1 MRIILHVLTV
11 CLIATFFPA
20 IIRAEEDTE
29 RYLRTPVPEQWIY
42 TGIEMEAFP
51 SDTEWWKSFADP
63 TLDSLIHLGMERNLN
78 VSQTMR
84 RIEMARL
91 SLSSA
96 KSSFYPSIGVNAGYA
111 RTKSHNTE
119 ANVFSLGAKMNWE
132 IDLFGKINSQVKAG
146 KAALDLSRA
155 EYRGAMLAMTAEI
168 ATYYINYRIYQTEL
182 EVARMHLESQGQ
194 VLKITEARHEAGLVS
209 KLDVAQARVVYGNT
223 EVTIPQIEASIKET
237 FNALAILIGEYPETL
252 TFDTNRKEQLP
263 TIYRIIPAGVPMN
276 LLRRRPDIAQ
286 AEATLAGYAAQIG
299 IAKKDFLPTLSL
311 EGSIGVESEKADKL
325 FDSGSLSYSIGPTLS
340 WSLFEGMG
348 RKYALARARQQM
360 EAGIDNYNLVV
371 MNAVEEVNNAL
382 LAYSA
387 AVKTVEMQR
396 HVLQDSHE
404 TFTLSLDLYTQ
415 GLTAFTNV
423 ENAQINWLNCANAI
437 VASQGDALVA
447 LIDLYKALGGSP
459 QE

>member
-1 MRIILHVLTV
+1 LTV
-11 CLIATFFPA
+11 CLIATFFPTI

-51 SDTEWWKSFADP
+51 GDTEWWKSFADP

-91 SLSSA
+91 SMSSA
-96 KSSFYPSIGVNAGYA
+96 KSNYFPSIGVNAGYA

-194 VLKITEARHEAGLVS
+194 VLKIAEARHEAGLVS

-223 EVTIPQIEASIKET
+223 EVTIPQIEASIK
-237 FNALAILIGEYPETL
+237 
-252 TFDTNRKEQLP
+252 
-263 TIYRIIPAGVPMN
+263 
-276 LLRRRPDIAQ
+276 
-286 AEATLAGYAAQIG
+286 
-299 IAKKDFLPTLSL
+299 
-311 EGSIGVESEKADKL
+311 
-325 FDSGSLSYSIGPTLS
+325 
-340 WSLFEGMG
+340 
-348 RKYALARARQQM
+348 
-360 EAGIDNYNLVV
+360 
-371 MNAVEEVNNAL
+371 
-382 LAYSA
+382 
-387 AVKTVEMQR
+387 
-396 HVLQDSHE
+396 
-404 TFTLSLDLYTQ
+404 
-415 GLTAFTNV
+415 
-423 ENAQINWLNCANAI
+423 
-437 VASQGDALVA
+437 
-447 LIDLYKALGGSP
+447 
-459 QE
+459 